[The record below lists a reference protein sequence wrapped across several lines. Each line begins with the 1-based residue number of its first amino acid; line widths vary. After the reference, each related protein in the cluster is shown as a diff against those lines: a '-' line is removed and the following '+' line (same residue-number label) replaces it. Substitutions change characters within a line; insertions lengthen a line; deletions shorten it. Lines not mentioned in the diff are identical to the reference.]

1 MQRTC
6 RSCKAIWQQGSCR
19 LTNSAFASAPFH
31 CSFMALAAIGMRHAW
46 EYGVKAKAP
55 RRPIVSNL
63 NAGLITD
70 AETLKN
76 DIVASVH
83 KPVLWSQAL
92 EVMRDRGVVR
102 YVYVGPGKALA
113 NLAKKESKNGNWKGW
128 KELEIASVASPKDFE
143 DTAEVCEDLTTAEM
157 SREAKL

>member
-1 MQRTC
+1 M
-6 RSCKAIWQQGSCR
+6 GSR
-19 LTNSAFASAPFH
+19 LVAREDQANMAVISAPFH
-31 CSFMALAAIGMRHAW
+31 CSFMALAATGMRHAW
-46 EYGVKAKAP
+46 EHGVTAKAP

-83 KPVLWSQAL
+83 KPVLWSPAL
-92 EVMRDRGVVR
+92 EVMREKGVER
-102 YVYVGPGKALA
+102 FVYIGPGKALA
-113 NLAKKESKNGNWKGW
+113 NLAKKESKTGIWKGW

-143 DTAEVCEDLTTAEM
+143 ETSEMCEDLVEV
-157 SREAKL
+157 SP